1 MVKSSR
7 TVRISLDML
16 PAIWAV
22 VIRRK
27 VWWAVGWLLF
37 WGLFNLGMGLVNVE
51 ANLEYLRQFPT
62 PPVLLYI
69 LFLGA
74 SAVGAGMILF
84 GLYGTMTLRPQT
96 IRLEGLAIIGAGTW
110 NIASLLLT
118 MAVLRR
124 YGVEMENIGGS
135 LFFGVIQLVY
145 GARELR
151 KYAAISGRI
160 AEADTIQPPER
171 DRIRTHLR
179 AFVKTDEDFFDS
191 RIKLFVT
198 DRTFLSRGGRKG
210 FRGQLLDDMAIL
222 VSKGLDDCLCI
233 PREAFQAARYNDR
246 ARAKVKTDQGERH
259 LTLGPVSVLTLKRWA
274 AVPVSPKDIQRAAKA
289 GKPSTRLMRVFL
301 SDESAA
307 LRVAALEG
315 LMGAKQDPDAR
326 VAAAEHFGDPDADV
340 RVAALT
346 VCKYLR
352 ADALHKPATAMLRD
366 EDARVRR
373 AAAEYITAFP
383 APDAAEALRGAMLDE
398 HDKRTFAQLDK
409 AVKACEMA
417 STNRYAS
424 S

>member
-1 MVKSSR
+1 MVKSSQK
-7 TVRISLDML
+7 VFISQDML
-16 PAIWAV
+16 PAISAV

-27 VWWAVGWLLF
+27 VWWAIGWLLL
-37 WGLFNLGMGLVNVE
+37 WGLFNLVLGLLNVE
-51 ANLEYLRQFPT
+51 ANLEYLRGFPS

-74 SAVGAGMILF
+74 PAVGAGMILF
-84 GLYGTMTLRPQT
+84 GLYGAMTLRPRT

-145 GARELR
+145 GVRELR

-160 AEADTIQPPER
+160 AEAETIEPPER

-179 AFVKTDEDFFDS
+179 AFAKTDEDFFDN
-191 RIKLFVT
+191 RIKLFAA

-210 FRGQLLDDMAIL
+210 FRGQLLDDMAIM

-233 PREAFQAARYNDR
+233 PRETFQAARYSNR
-246 ARAKVKTDQGERH
+246 PKVKVKTDQGERH
-259 LTLGPVSVLTLKRWA
+259 LTLGPVSVLVLKQWA
-274 AVPVSPKDIQRAAKA
+274 AVPVTPKDIQRAVKA
-289 GKPSTRLMRVFL
+289 GKASARLMRVFL
-301 SDESAA
+301 SDESEA

-315 LMGAKQDPDAR
+315 LMGAKKDPDAG
-326 VAAAEHFGDPDADV
+326 VAAAELFGDPDADV
-340 RVAALT
+340 RVAALA

-352 ADALHKPATAMLRD
+352 ADALHEPVTAMLRD

-373 AAAEYITAFP
+373 AAAEYMTAVP
-383 APDAAEALRGAMLDE
+383 APDAVEVLKAAMLDE
-398 HDKRTFAQLDK
+398 HDKRTFAQLNK
-409 AVKACEMA
+409 AVKACEKA
-417 STNRYAS
+417 GTNRYAAS
-424 S
+424 